1 MVANERSWAGAQV
14 AFQGERG
21 AYGEE
26 AIVAYFGAQAIP
38 LPKKSFAEVT
48 NAVAMGE
55 ADAGLLP
62 IENSQAGSINE
73 VYDLLRTSHLFVT
86 GEICRPINHCLL
98 CLPGQTLHQIKR
110 VLSHPQAL
118 AQCDAYLRA
127 LDVEIVAAYDTAG
140 SAKLIREQELHGV
153 AAIASARAAEL
164 YQLEILAHGIQTVRD
179 NYTRFI
185 VLERQPSEVPDQAK
199 TMLMLATTHTPGALY
214 RVLGEFATR
223 NINLLKLESRPSRE
237 KPWEYIFYLDI
248 EGSPQQEAVAQ
259 ALAAL
264 TGKTTFVHV
273 LGTFLRDQADLLP
286 GHENNAGEKGRK

>member
-1 MVANERSWAGAQV
+1 MAAVERAGASPQI

-26 AIVAYFGAQAIP
+26 AVVAYFGAQVIP
-38 LPKKSFAEVT
+38 APKKSFAEVT
-48 NAVAMGE
+48 EAVATGE
-55 ADAGLLP
+55 TDAGLLP

-86 GEICRPINHCLL
+86 GEICRPVNHCLL
-98 CLPGQTLHQIKR
+98 CLPGQTLRQIRR

-118 AQCDAYLRA
+118 AQCDAYLRG
-127 LDVEIVAAYDTAG
+127 LDVEVVAAYDTAG
-140 SAKLIREQELHGV
+140 SAKLIREQEMYGV

-164 YQLEILAHGIQTVRD
+164 YQLEILASGIQTIQD
-179 NYTRFI
+179 NFTRFI
-185 VLERQPSEVPDQAK
+185 VVEREPAEAPTGQAK

-214 RVLGEFATR
+214 RALGEFAVR

-248 EGSPQQEAVAQ
+248 EGGPQQASVAQ
-259 ALAAL
+259 ALAGL
-264 TGKTTFVHV
+264 TSKTTFVQV
-273 LGTFLRDQADLLP
+273 LGTFLRAP
-286 GHENNAGEKGRK
+286 TC